1 MAVWALFIFAAVT
14 AWLLPPPEAGA
25 AERLCTP
32 LPCKH
37 TATALPAAADGRRCF
52 LFSVTNGGQTKEEAV
67 AQTQQAMR
75 EMVPRWGRLNRL
87 NFRRITIRAMQ
98 VDPYPYWRTKVTPDL
113 YVKPD
118 VVTKEAHITCWEGI
132 TLPVAC
138 TAGAK
143 ICG

>member
-1 MAVWALFIFAAVT
+1 MAALALSIMAMLV
-14 AWLLPPPEAGA
+14 AWLLPPPDAGA

-37 TATALPAAADGRRCF
+37 KATALSPASDGRSCY
-52 LFSVTNGGQTKEEAV
+52 LFAVTNGGQTKEEAV
-67 AQTQQAMR
+67 AKTQQAMH

-87 NFRRITIRAMQ
+87 NLRRITIRAMAA
-98 VDPYPYWRTKVTPDL
+98 DPYPYWRTDVTPDL

-143 ICG
+143 ICE